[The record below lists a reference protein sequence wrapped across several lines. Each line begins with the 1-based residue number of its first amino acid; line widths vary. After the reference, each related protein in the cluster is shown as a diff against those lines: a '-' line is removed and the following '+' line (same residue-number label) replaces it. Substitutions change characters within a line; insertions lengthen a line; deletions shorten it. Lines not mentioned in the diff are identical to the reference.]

1 MQRVW
6 SREEVKA
13 GDIVKEPWPL
23 WLEHLRGEYDTTP
36 LHCSKPSW
44 SDRIDTT
51 LSILLG
57 MGA

>member
-13 GDIVKEPWPL
+13 GDIVKEPWLL

-36 LHCSKPSW
+36 LHCSKPGW

-51 LSILLG
+51 LGGI
-57 MGA
+57 